1 MPRGRPKG
9 SKNKPKAAEETKKTL
24 ILEPVSEPEN
34 EIEDKVED
42 KKVEIDIESKN
53 DEPIKT
59 DEGKVDETKVP
70 KTGKVKKKEYPTC
83 DICGTECLCDRT
95 KLNLTYLTGKA
106 PWHREVKGDIF
117 HICPNCAEALNK
129 LIDNWLLEHG
139 VSPKFV
145 PLDEDKTEDVD
156 ITNIDEFIKNKEII
170 KDAQS

>member
-9 SKNKPKAAEETKKTL
+9 SKNKPKATEETKETL

-34 EIEDKVED
+34 EVEN
-42 KKVEIDIESKN
+42 KKIKPSEPKQEEN
-53 DEPIKT
+53 TEPIKM

-70 KTGKVKKKEYPTC
+70 KTSKVKKKEYPTC

-139 VSPKFV
+139 VPPKFT
-145 PLDEDKTEDVD
+145 PLTEDQTEDV
-156 ITNIDEFIKNKEII
+156 NIDEFIKNKEII
-170 KDAQS
+170 KNA